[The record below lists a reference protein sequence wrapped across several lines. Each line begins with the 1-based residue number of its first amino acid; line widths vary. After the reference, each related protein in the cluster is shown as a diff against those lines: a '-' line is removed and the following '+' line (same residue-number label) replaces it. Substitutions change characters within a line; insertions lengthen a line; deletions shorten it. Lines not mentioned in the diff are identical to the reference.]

1 MKDKIVLG
9 FDPAY
14 RTGCKLAVIDTASRV
29 LNISKIYPHEPHNKW
44 EESKKI
50 IKDLIKKYDV
60 DIIAVGNGT
69 ASRESAEKMAA
80 KRQAELQSSRQEAAE
95 IVSNAKKSGET
106 QRAQIVETAQK
117 DAQALKQQAQKD
129 AEQARRDALNSA
141 KDDVANL
148 SIEIASK
155 LIQKE
160 LKADDQ
166 KELID
171 SYIEGLVEHES

>member
-1 MKDKIVLG
+1 MAGEVAAPPETYAGRG
-9 FDPAY
+9 F
-14 RTGCKLAVIDTASRV
+14 R
-29 LNISKIYPHEPHNKW
+29 
-44 EESKKI
+44 
-50 IKDLIKKYDV
+50 
-60 DIIAVGNGT
+60 
-69 ASRESAEKMAA
+69 
-80 KRQAELQSSRQEAAE
+80 AAE
-95 IVSNAKKSGET
+95 PLPCCAGGEG
-106 QRAQIVETAQK
+106 RLPDVRVETAQK

>member
-1 MKDKIVLG
+1 
-9 FDPAY
+9 
-14 RTGCKLAVIDTASRV
+14 
-29 LNISKIYPHEPHNKW
+29 
-44 EESKKI
+44 
-50 IKDLIKKYDV
+50 
-60 DIIAVGNGT
+60 
-69 ASRESAEKMAA
+69 MAA

-171 SYIEGLVEHES
+171 SYIEGLVEHESW

>member
-1 MKDKIVLG
+1 MFVNSVLAESNSLYIGDLVFYIVTFIILMLLVKHFAWKPVTDMMKKRADKIAN
-9 FDPAY
+9 D
-14 RTGCKLAVIDTASRV
+14 IDNAAR
-29 LNISKIYPHEPHNKW
+29 
-44 EESKKI
+44 
-50 IKDLIKKYDV
+50 
-60 DIIAVGNGT
+60 
-69 ASRESAEKMAA
+69 SRESAA